1 MENYNHYPDT
11 ADGYNIPIAFY
22 VLPEIYEITYGLKCH
37 WCLEHYVQAYE
48 NENLRSSLISLSSL
62 SNIHT

>member
-1 MENYNHYPDT
+1 M
-11 ADGYNIPIAFY
+11 FY
-22 VLPEIYEITYGLKCH
+22 QKKCEITYGLKRH

-62 SNIHT
+62 SNIHN